1 MNSNKRK
8 ARLIELIKRIDDGHD
23 ITTRDMKIILT
34 EEEYSEFELMWNS
47 EKDKRTAIKPKS
59 VKDYEKLLN
68 KWHIAEARSER
79 YRKRKN
85 INFGTKDRMN
95 WEVDTMKEK
104 IQEYL
109 TENRDDI
116 EFNLWLDRAN
126 IADTFDA
133 KIDPENPSNTL
144 DSPALVST
152 SRSIHNQSNGF
163 MYQLSKRDIK
173 KIVLDQALRN
183 MEPAS
188 KEPEM
193 DEILEHIKK
202 NRGSFKKDKFKGWKI

>member
-85 INFGTKDRMN
+85 INFGTK
-95 WEVDTMKEK
+95 TTCS
-104 IQEYL
+104 YL
-109 TENRDDI
+109 AAQFYLRPT
-116 EFNLWLDRAN
+116 
-126 IADTFDA
+126 
-133 KIDPENPSNTL
+133 
-144 DSPALVST
+144 
-152 SRSIHNQSNGF
+152 
-163 MYQLSKRDIK
+163 
-173 KIVLDQALRN
+173 DQ
-183 MEPAS
+183 
-188 KEPEM
+188 
-193 DEILEHIKK
+193 H
-202 NRGSFKKDKFKGWKI
+202 GT